1 MALIIAPTLAAAQA
15 NVPAA
20 QRYQA
25 CTRLAAEDAT
35 TALDVASR
43 WRDEGGG
50 VAAQHCI
57 ALALSAL
64 ERFEEAARMLETAL
78 EHIRAGRGVNAMG
91 MTINRDLVARLHAQA
106 GHAWLLAERPIN
118 AYQAFSAAI
127 AELPPRD
134 PATLDYAIDRARA
147 SAASGD
153 YDAAVA
159 DLDEALLQAP
169 ERGEIYLFRATAR
182 RHLGAIEP
190 ALQDANDAVRLLGS
204 AEAYLERGN
213 LRMLAGDEAA
223 ARADWQ
229 AATNADAKGPAGQ
242 AARQNLQRLEDM
254 LAQENAP

>member
-1 MALIIAPTLAAAQA
+1 MALILAPTLAAAQA

-25 CTRLAAEDAT
+25 CTWLAAEDAT

-43 WRDEGGG
+43 WRDDGGG
-50 VAAQHCI
+50 VAAEHCI
-57 ALALSAL
+57 ALALNAL
-64 ERFEEAARMLETAL
+64 ERFHEAARMLETLL
-78 EHIRAGRGVNAMG
+78 EHIRAGRGVDAMG
-91 MTINRDLVARLHAQA
+91 MTITRDLVARLHAQA
-106 GHAWLLAERPIN
+106 GHAWLLAARPIN

-127 AELPPRD
+127 AALPPRD
-134 PATLDYAIDRARA
+134 PAALDYLIDRARA
-147 SAASGD
+147 AAANGD

-159 DLDEALLQAP
+159 DLDNAQLQAP

-190 ALQDANDAVRLLGS
+190 ALQDADDAVRLLGS

-213 LRMLAGDEAA
+213 LRMLAGDEAG

-229 AATNADAKGPAGQ
+229 TAAEVDADGAPGQ
-242 AARQNLQRLEDM
+242 AARENLQRLAEM
-254 LAQENAP
+254 LAQDNTP